1 MGIETEKQKIDRAK
15 DKAGDDEPLELFPKE
30 SKETLSPA
38 KFETLITKDIATHK
52 GNGLDAESADEMAQ
66 PPIGSIGRHSIG
78 RHPASGEDTQR
89 VIDHQKEDN
98 QRPNDRNLI
107 EKLLFHPAKVR
118 KKNNNE
124 GI

>member
-1 MGIETEKQKIDRAK
+1 M
-15 DKAGDDEPLELFPKE
+15 
-30 SKETLSPA
+30 LSPA

-52 GNGLDAESADEMAQ
+52 GNGLDAETADEMAQ

-89 VIDHQKEDN
+89 MVDHQKEDN

-118 KKNNNE
+118 KKKTITEEYNAIRCRTDKMSLSRIGTEIAATE
-124 GI
+124 GG